1 MQSST
6 QKPAGGLKR
15 QAKFEQKNQTPLQA
29 HQRMIIARANMLA
42 QSFKGQLLP
51 VVVGTDQFI
60 FNVKGIESLKF

>member
-1 MQSST
+1 
-6 QKPAGGLKR
+6 
-15 QAKFEQKNQTPLQA
+15 
-29 HQRMIIARANMLA
+29 MIIARANMLA